1 MPHYMLILR
10 SDPADFMNL
19 SPEQI
24 QSLLERFNAW
34 GEKVAAQGHLKDGK
48 KLTDEGGRTLESRGG
63 RVQVKDGPYGETK
76 EIVGGVYFITA
87 RDYAH
92 AVELCRDQ
100 PNLSLP
106 GGSIEI
112 REVDWMGET
121 PPAD

>member
-1 MPHYMLILR
+1 MPHFMVILR
-10 SDPADFMNL
+10 ADPAQYMHL

-24 QSLLERFNAW
+24 QDLLERFNAW
-34 GEKVAAQGHLKDGK
+34 GGKLAAQGRIKDGK
-48 KLTDEGGRTLESRGG
+48 KLTDEGGRVLEQRSG
-63 RVQVKDGPYGETK
+63 RVAVKDGPYGETK

-87 RDYAH
+87 NDYDH

-106 GGSIEI
+106 GGTLEI

>member
-1 MPHYMLILR
+1 MPHFMVILR
-10 SDPADFMNL
+10 ADPAQYMHL

-24 QSLLERFNAW
+24 QGLLERFNAW
-34 GEKVAAQGHLKDGK
+34 GGKLAALGRIKDGK
-48 KLTDEGGRTLESRGG
+48 KLTDEGGRVLEQSGG
-63 RVQVKDGPYGETK
+63 RVAVKDGPYGETK

-87 RDYAH
+87 TDYDH

-106 GGSIEI
+106 GGTLEI

>member
-1 MPHYMLILR
+1 MPHFMVILR
-10 SDPADFMNL
+10 ADPAQYMHL

-24 QSLLERFNAW
+24 QDLLERFNAW
-34 GEKVAAQGHLKDGK
+34 GGKLAAQGRIKDGK
-48 KLTDEGGRTLESRGG
+48 KLTDEGGRVLEHRGG
-63 RVQVKDGPYGETK
+63 RVAVKDGPYGETK

-87 RDYAH
+87 KDYDH

-106 GGSIEI
+106 GGTLEI